1 MLKKLL
7 VSLLSALLCI
17 SVVAETES
25 QSNENQNETDVK
37 INENQNETD
46 VKINENGDVFVAP
59 LKYHISSDST
69 AEVKKDYSYKKLESV
84 VIPSEIQTVEGVYPR
99 KICVF

>member
-37 INENQNETD
+37 ID
-46 VKINENGDVFVAP
+46 ENGDVFVAP
-59 LKYHISSDST
+59 LKYHITSDST
-69 AEVKKDYSYKKLESV
+69 AEVKWNKSYKDLKSV
-84 VIPSEIQTVEGVYPR
+84 AIPSEIQTVEGVYPR
-99 KICVF
+99 KISVF